1 MSRFVTPIAAVVY
14 TAAVAPPRVLS
25 NPPLQE
31 RKAEGYTIAKHR
43 PAGLIPRPEP
53 WCVGS
58 LFVKPQP
65 PGFAELLIRGPSRQ
79 MCFRGHVPPARLWVI
94 IPRVVRSVDGLDAS
108 KNILRAGSTAPPV
121 SVSDGRIFL
130 PTALTWRGRIH
141 GLGDARV

>member
-1 MSRFVTPIAAVVY
+1 LSRIVTPIAAV
-14 TAAVAPPRVLS
+14 AVPMPMVLG

-53 WCVGS
+53 RCVGS

-79 MCFRGHVPPARLWVI
+79 MCFRGLIPPARLWVI
-94 IPRVVRSVDGLDAS
+94 IHRVFRSVDGLDAS

-141 GLGDARV
+141 GLEARV